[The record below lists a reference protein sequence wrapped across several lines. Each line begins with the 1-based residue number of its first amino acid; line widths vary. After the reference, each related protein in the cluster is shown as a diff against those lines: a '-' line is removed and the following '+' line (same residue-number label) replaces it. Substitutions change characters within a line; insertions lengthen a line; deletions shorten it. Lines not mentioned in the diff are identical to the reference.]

1 MKTMMGLIN
10 LDHEHEYLNE
20 LTYFRSGAAA
30 PFAGRYRLIDFP
42 LTNMVNSGVQEV
54 AIFTRR
60 KYRSLFDHL
69 GTGIAWDLDRKHG
82 GLFILPPDWNDPSD
96 ISRGDLSHF
105 HNNRDYFERSES
117 EYVLVSGSQYISNQN
132 YQKAF
137 ESHLE
142 RNADVTLIST
152 AYEQLSHEHNL
163 CLKVDTDENGWVTD
177 LTNNPSNNN
186 IFTGVYIISKKLLLE
201 LVDECIAKYKGHF
214 FLDGIKD
221 NLNRLNIQAYH
232 QEEYSIVINSLE
244 SFYRHS
250 MNLLNGENY
259 EKLLLEGQPIR
270 TKASNQPPAKYMENA
285 NVKSSILSNGC
296 VVEGEVENSIL
307 FRGVEV
313 KAGASVKN
321 SIIMQRCVI
330 EPGVKL
336 ENVILDKYVTVTEN
350 QSLKGV
356 REQPYVVAKRRII

>member
-20 LTYFRSGAAA
+20 LTYFRSGASA
-30 PFAGRYRLIDFP
+30 PFAGRYRMIDFP

-69 GTGIAWDLDRKHG
+69 GTGADWDLDRKHG

-117 EYVLVSGSQYISNQN
+117 EYVLISGSQYISNQN
-132 YQKAF
+132 YKEAF
-137 ESHLE
+137 EAHLE

-152 AYEQLSHEHNL
+152 TYEALSQEHHL
-163 CLKVDTDENGWVTD
+163 CLKIDKDEEGWITD
-177 LTNNPSNNN
+177 LTNNPSNPN

-201 LVDECIAKYKGHF
+201 LVDECIANYKSHF

-221 NLNRLNIQAYH
+221 NIGRLNIQAFH
-232 QEEYSIVINSLE
+232 QEEYSVVINSLE

-259 EKLLLEGQPIR
+259 RNLLCTERTIR
-270 TKASNQPPAKYMENA
+270 TKTSNQPPAKYTESA

-313 KAGASVKN
+313 KEGASVKN

-330 EPGVKL
+330 EPGVQL
-336 ENVILDKYVTVTEN
+336 ENVILDKYVTITEN